1 MLRSL
6 SPASLAQILYC
17 MESMASDYEQGSQD
31 AADYEAAL
39 SQLQASAPDP
49 GPFPSLALRPGDL
62 LTVTLP
68 DGQTI
73 EIDARDQH
81 AVVVHQ
87 IDSDGEGVALLE
99 VTPEPDN
106 DRHPSLTAAE
116 RNPSL
121 R

>member
-1 MLRSL
+1 
-6 SPASLAQILYC
+6 

-39 SQLQASAPDP
+39 SQLQASAT
-49 GPFPSLALRPGDL
+49 LRPGDL

-68 DGQTI
+68 DGQAVQ
-73 EIDARDQH
+73 IDARDQH
-81 AVVVHQ
+81 AVVVHHC
-87 IDSDGEGVALLE
+87 DSSGDHVATLDVE
-99 VTPEPDN
+99 PEPEPDGP
-106 DRHPSLTAAE
+106 HPSLSAAE

>member
-1 MLRSL
+1 MST
-6 SPASLAQILYC
+6 
-17 MESMASDYEQGSQD
+17 
-31 AADYEAAL
+31 
-39 SQLQASAPDP
+39 PDL
-49 GPFPSLALRPGDL
+49 GPFPTLALRPGDL

-99 VTPEPDN
+99 VTPEPDT